1 MAKKTTKTE
10 TKTIKYYAYRNG
22 VNVYENGEVAYQLDK
37 GDEVTVTKMDGGTV
51 YIDNGFTVKRSDL
64 IGVVENEGNNE

>member
-1 MAKKTTKTE
+1 MAKKTTKTVTE
-10 TKTIKYYAYRNG
+10 TRYYAFRDG

-51 YIDNGFTVKRSDL
+51 YLDNGFTVKRSDL